1 MKTMKEYEIKYTQNI
16 HKYYPKQEN
25 VYLLK
30 VRMLWK
36 YIKILLDIH
45 GEILI
50 IYSFCYGL

>member
-36 YIKILLDIH
+36 YIKILLEPIT
-45 GEILI
+45 ET
-50 IYSFCYGL
+50 IYY